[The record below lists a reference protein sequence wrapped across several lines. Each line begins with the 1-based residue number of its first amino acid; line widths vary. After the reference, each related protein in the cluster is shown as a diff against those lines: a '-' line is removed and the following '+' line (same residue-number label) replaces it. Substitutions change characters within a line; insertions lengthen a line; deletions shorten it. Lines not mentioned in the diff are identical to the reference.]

1 MMENWKQWASEFL
14 VVLKDE
20 DQGERAAKLKEL
32 EVALQTEAVYLALR
46 PVDLSGP
53 LEAAEEAQDSG
64 AALDVLRSRLSLALM
79 PLKNWHGKP
88 QPDPVLWRAADSEW
102 ADAVLSAGEVALLS
116 GQGGIGKS
124 YLSLQWALAATRNET
139 GGYGEDCG
147 LRVQPGPV
155 VILSYEDAPVRM
167 AKRIEDLTDTAA
179 PDGLF
184 VLPAPEPLWKTKK
197 GESTPGIHWTALWQ
211 AVARIGASLVIIDP
225 ASAALEGAT
234 NDSGPVRRFMD
245 ELRRKAETSGAGVL
259 VVAHDTKS
267 ARNEAKAGGDP
278 GAGAVAGSAAWFDAC
293 RGVLYL
299 RPDPVDR
306 DRWLLECTKAN
317 YGRTGWGERLIKA
330 KTHAG
335 KFCGFSESGPAL
347 SAGEVEDLKAAW
359 RNQVNNQTRK
369 RKKTNK
375 TSGKAQAAGERNP
388 Y

>member
-1 MMENWKQWASEFL
+1 MTNWKQWASEFL

-20 DQGERAAKLKEL
+20 DRTERAAKLKDL
-32 EVALQTEAVYLALR
+32 EAALQTEAGYLDLR

-53 LEAAEEAQDSG
+53 LKAAAEAQDSG

-79 PLKNWHGKP
+79 PLKNWHGEP
-88 QPDPVLWRAADSEW
+88 QPPPVLWRAADSEW

-124 YLSLQWALAATRNET
+124 YLSLQWALAATRNQT

-147 LRVQPGPV
+147 LRVRPGPV

-167 AKRIEDLTDTAA
+167 AGRIADLTDTAA

-184 VLPAPEPLWKTKK
+184 VLPAPEPLWKTEK
-197 GESTPGIHWTALWQ
+197 GESTRGIHWDALWQ
-211 AVARIGASLVIIDP
+211 AVARIGASLVMIDP

-299 RPDPVDR
+299 RPDSVDR

-317 YGRTGWGERLIKA
+317 YGRTGWGLLIEA
-330 KTHAG
+330 KNHGG

-359 RNQVNNQTRK
+359 RNQVKEKQQK
-369 RKKTNK
+369 RKKANK

>member
-1 MMENWKQWASEFL
+1 M
-14 VVLKDE
+14 
-20 DQGERAAKLKEL
+20 
-32 EVALQTEAVYLALR
+32 
-46 PVDLSGP
+46 
-53 LEAAEEAQDSG
+53 
-64 AALDVLRSRLSLALM
+64 
-79 PLKNWHGKP
+79 
-88 QPDPVLWRAADSEW
+88 
-102 ADAVLSAGEVALLS
+102 LSAGEVALLS

-147 LRVQPGPV
+147 LRVRPGPV

-184 VLPAPEPLWKTKK
+184 VLPAPEPLWKTEK
-197 GESTPGIHWTALWQ
+197 GEPTPGIHWTALWQ

-359 RNQVNNQTRK
+359 RNQVKEKQQK
-369 RKKTNK
+369 LKKANK
-375 TSGKAQAAGERNP
+375 TSGKDQAAGERNP